1 MEGGSNGHHSYE
13 TDFSV
18 RYLPGALVVVDVAA
32 VHLLFVLVLVF
43 VDLAVLALD
52 GRLALALERAAEIGL
67 TAPSGSYLMR
77 SSGALTLAWF

>member
-43 VDLAVLALD
+43 VDLAVLALH
-52 GRLALALERAAEIGL
+52 GPLALALEHGL
-67 TAPSGSYLMR
+67 DRPDGPKWLVVDGELVR
-77 SSGALTLAWF
+77 LDLGRR